1 MTNCDV
7 AVDDTSWYPTV
18 SIFGGIGAWAVIMRA
33 FALTTLMLNP
43 AGYLLMK
50 GIAYARH
57 EAFKY
62 VVEHDDSPLEDT
74 WHQNALDWV
83 YPV

>member
-1 MTNCDV
+1 
-7 AVDDTSWYPTV
+7 
-18 SIFGGIGAWAVIMRA
+18 MRT

-43 AGYLLMK
+43 PAYLLMK

-57 EAFKY
+57 KAFKN
-62 VVEHDDSPLEDT
+62 VVEHDDRPLVDT
-74 WHQNALDWV
+74 WHQHALDWV

>member
-1 MTNCDV
+1 
-7 AVDDTSWYPTV
+7 
-18 SIFGGIGAWAVIMRA
+18 MRT
-33 FALTTLMLNP
+33 FALATLILNP

-57 EAFKY
+57 EAFKK
-62 VVEHDDSPLEDT
+62 VVERDDRPLEDT
-74 WHQNALDWV
+74 WHQDALDWV